1 MYGIIYLIDGENQ
14 ITPPPPAFVMFKI
27 YLDFSIPPTK
37 PNVKINDDEYF
48 IKKQ

>member
-1 MYGIIYLIDGENQ
+1 
-14 ITPPPPAFVMFKI
+14 MFKI

-48 IKKQ
+48 LKKPKLFRNPKKLFRGLE